1 MALETALQ
9 GKPWY
14 WGLGIGLIL
23 FALTIYAVKSFKIDE
38 LNANIATADQEL
50 DELSKKIESGR
61 AAEKKLPQ
69 FREEVRRLE
78 GELEKLRRILPS
90 SRNTEE
96 MIKKIKSLVDQGDF
110 VLNSLVF
117 PKLSESSGDEPY
129 VDWPITVRVEGGY
142 HNLAVL
148 FNRLGNFSRIVN
160 VEQFTLSALPNQ
172 VEQTLNCEFV
182 AKTFVYVE
190 PKEEEVGAPVKP
202 KAAAKSEGA
211 TE

>member
-14 WGLGIGLIL
+14 WGLGIGLLL
-23 FALTIYAVKSFKIDE
+23 FGLALYAVKALKIDD
-38 LNANIATADQEL
+38 LNASIASADQEL

-78 GELEKLRRILPS
+78 EELEKLRRILPS

-96 MIKKIKSLVDQGDF
+96 IIKKIKSLVDQGDF
-110 VLNSLVF
+110 VLNSLAF
-117 PKLSESSGDEPY
+117 PKLAESSGEEVY
-129 VDWPITVRVEGGY
+129 VDWPITVSVEGGY

-148 FNRLGNFSRIVN
+148 FNRLGNFSRIIN
-160 VEQFTLSALPNQ
+160 VEQFTVTALGSQ
-172 VEQTLNCEFV
+172 VDKTITCDFV

-190 PKEEEVGAPVKP
+190 PKEEVAEPAAAT
-202 KAAAKSEGA
+202 AAAKPGGA